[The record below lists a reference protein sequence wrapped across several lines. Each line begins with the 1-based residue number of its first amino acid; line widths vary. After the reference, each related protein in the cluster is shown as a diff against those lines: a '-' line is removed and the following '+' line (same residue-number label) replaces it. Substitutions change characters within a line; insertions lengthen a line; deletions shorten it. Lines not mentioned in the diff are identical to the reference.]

1 MAARVPISYY
11 NSFWMKRTGSI
22 VGASAVT
29 GYTPVWPGIFWS
41 PYNTGVFPINA
52 NTSSTEIQNRNWFIE
67 EARIKGGFN
76 NTSVDFGVKAY
87 LNEDNPVQ
95 LNRSNTIIYSGVFNS
110 RTGFNE
116 TNVFSVGETI
126 SVALDPSYGSIQKL
140 YALDNNLT
148 IFQENKVSKS
158 LIDKDAIY
166 SAEGGQTP
174 VSSLTQV
181 IGQNVPYLGNYGISK
196 NPESFAT
203 FGFRRYFADKYRGKV
218 MRLSRDGLSEISAA
232 GMKDFFRDQSE
243 LIEDN
248 FKRYNVVTSSG
259 TAAGSTTTVTVTAAN
274 IANLEYGMTASIA
287 GLITQAFIIDLNTST
302 NTVTLS
308 EPVTI
313 PVSSPQKTAIT
324 FFKFVKDTIEGAW
337 DIRDRQY
344 TLSYQQAPTDISFV
358 EEFTFLNEPLA
369 IKNTSTLSFDESIK
383 GWTSYYTYRP
393 NIIFSSKNNFY
404 SFKNA
409 KIWKHYD
416 ESVINNRGVFYN
428 NANESSVVFVIN
440 SNPSIKKVFQTVNYE
455 GDNGFQINY
464 FRSDFQRVDP
474 DLPLTSPPSYVDN
487 NQYQDI
493 TPTVY
498 SYDQGLYTDT
508 ITGQPKR
515 AGFDR
520 KENLY
525 VANLIN
531 NSSVRPNEVIFG
543 SDISGIKGYFATV
556 KISTDNYT
564 DVGGLKE
571 LWSVGT
577 KFVQSS

>member
-95 LNRSNTIIYSGVFNS
+95 LNRSNAIIYSGVFNS

-232 GMKDFFRDQSE
+232 GMEDFFRDQSE

-344 TLSYQQAPTDISFV
+344 TLSYQQAPTDISFA

-543 SDISGIKGYFATV
+543 NSISGIKGYFATV

-564 DVGGLKE
+564 NVGGLKE
-571 LWSVGT
+571 LWSVGS

>member
-11 NSFWMKRTGSI
+11 NSFWIKRTGSR
-22 VGASAVT
+22 VGSSAIT
-29 GYTPVWPGIFWS
+29 GYVPVWPGIKWS
-41 PYNTGVFPINA
+41 PYQTGVFPINA
-52 NTSSTEIQNRNWFIE
+52 MTLSTEIQDRNWFVE

-87 LNEDNPVQ
+87 VNEDNPVQ
-95 LNRSNTIIYSGVFNS
+95 LNRSNAIIYSGVFNS

-126 SVALDPSYGSIQKL
+126 STALDPSHGSIQRL

-218 MRLSRDGLSEISAA
+218 MRLSRDGLSEISAV
-232 GMKDFFRDQSE
+232 GMEDFFRDQSE

-248 FKRYNVVTSSG
+248 FKRYNVVTSSA
-259 TAAGSTTTVTVTAAN
+259 TAAGATTTVIVTAAN

-287 GLITQAFIIDLNTST
+287 GLITQAFIIGLNTTT

-308 EPVTI
+308 ESVTI
-313 PVSSPQKTAIT
+313 PTSNPQKTEIT

-337 DIRDRQY
+337 DVRDRQY
-344 TLSYQQAPTDISFV
+344 TLSYQQAPTDISFT

-404 SFKNA
+404 SFKDA
-409 KIWKHYD
+409 KIWKHY
-416 ESVINNRGVFYN
+416 EETVINNRGVFYN
-428 NANESSVVFVIN
+428 VANPSSVTFVIN
-440 SNPSIKKVFQTVNYE
+440 SNPSIKKVFQTINYE
-455 GDNGFQINY
+455 GDSGFQINH

-474 DLPLTSPPSYVDN
+474 DVPLTSPPSYIN
-487 NQYQDI
+487 SNQYQDT
-493 TPTVY
+493 TPIVY

-515 AGFDR
+515 AGFNR

-531 NSSVRPNEVIFG
+531 NSVVRPEEIIFG
-543 SDISGIKGYFATV
+543 NEISGIKGYFATV

-564 DVGGLKE
+564 NVGGLKE
-571 LWSVGT
+571 LWSVGS

>member
-87 LNEDNPVQ
+87 VNEDNPVQ
-95 LNRSNTIIYSGVFNS
+95 LNRSNAIIYSGVFNS

-126 SVALDPSYGSIQKL
+126 STALDPSHGSIQRL

-218 MRLSRDGLSEISAA
+218 MRLSRDGLSEISAV
-232 GMKDFFRDQSE
+232 GMEDFFRDQSE

-259 TAAGSTTTVTVTAAN
+259 TAAGSTTTVTVTSAN
-274 IANLEYGMTASIA
+274 MANLEYGMTASIA
-287 GLITQAFIIDLNTST
+287 GLITQAFIIGLDTST

-313 PVSSPQKTAIT
+313 PTSNPQKTEIT
-324 FFKFVKDTIEGAW
+324 FFKLVKDSIEGAW
-337 DIRDRQY
+337 DVRNRQY
-344 TLSYQQAPTDISFV
+344 TLSYQQTPTDIAFT

-369 IKNTSTLSFDESIK
+369 IKNTSTLSFDESIR

-404 SFKNA
+404 SFKDA
-409 KIWKHYD
+409 KIWKHY
-416 ESVINNRGVFYN
+416 EETVINNRGVFYN
-428 NANESSVVFVIN
+428 VANPSSVTFVIN
-440 SNPSIKKVFQTVNYE
+440 SNPSIKKVFQTINYE
-455 GDNGFQINY
+455 GDSGFQINH

-474 DLPLTSPPSYVDN
+474 DVPLTSPPSYIN
-487 NQYQDI
+487 SNQYQDI
-493 TPTVY
+493 TPIIY

-515 AGFDR
+515 AGFNR

-531 NSSVRPNEVIFG
+531 NSAVRPEEIIFG
-543 SDISGIKGYFATV
+543 NEISGIKGYFATV

-564 DVGGLKE
+564 NVGGLKE

-577 KFVQSS
+577 KFIQSS

>member
-22 VGASAVT
+22 IGASAAT
-29 GYTPVWPGIFWS
+29 GYKPVWPGIFWS

-52 NTSSTEIQNRNWFIE
+52 NTLSTEIQDRNWFVE

-87 LNEDNPVQ
+87 VNEDNPVQ
-95 LNRSNTIIYSGVFNS
+95 LNRSNAIIYSGVFNS

-126 SVALDPSYGSIQKL
+126 STALDPSHGSIQRL

-218 MRLSRDGLSEISAA
+218 MRLSRDGLSEISAV
-232 GMKDFFRDQSE
+232 GMEDFFRDQSE

-259 TAAGSTTTVTVTAAN
+259 TAPGSTTTVVVTAAN

-287 GLITQAFIIDLNTST
+287 GLITQAFITGLNTTT

-308 EPVTI
+308 ESVTI
-313 PVSSPQKTAIT
+313 PTSNPQQTEIT

-337 DIRDRQY
+337 DVRDRQY
-344 TLSYQQAPTDISFV
+344 TLSYQQAPTDIAFT

-404 SFKNA
+404 SFKDA
-409 KIWKHYD
+409 KIWKHY
-416 ESVINNRGVFYN
+416 EETVINNRGVFYN
-428 NANESSVVFVIN
+428 VANPSSVTFVIN
-440 SNPSIKKVFQTVNYE
+440 SNPSIKKVFQTINYE
-455 GDNGFQINY
+455 GDSGFQINH

-474 DLPLTSPPSYVDN
+474 DVPLTSPPSYVN
-487 NQYQDI
+487 SNQYQDT
-493 TPTVY
+493 TPIVY

-515 AGFDR
+515 AGFNR

-531 NSSVRPNEVIFG
+531 NSVVRPEEIIFG
-543 SDISGIKGYFATV
+543 NEISGIKGYFATV

-564 DVGGLKE
+564 NVGGLKE
-571 LWSVGT
+571 LWSVGS